1 MRSGALKTILKYIL
15 SILCDHLLIILFFF
29 LYVSHYSVLSVIYSL
44 LTVILMFSMKLKLG
58 YHGLWIFMLKVN
70 IIVVIILY
78 LTNIGFQISY
88 LAGVFFI
95 FYFRLI
101 HHHYLIQKY
110 LVLKKLII
118 FHYLLLILLF
128 HHLLSHY
135 QLVVIL
141 LKRMKIIIIKMLY
154 KIIQL

>member
-1 MRSGALKTILKYIL
+1 MRTAALNTILKYIL
-15 SILCDHLLIILFFF
+15 SILCDHLLIILLFF
-29 LYVSHYSVLSVIYSL
+29 LYISHYSVLSVIYSL

-58 YHGLWIFMLKVN
+58 YHGLWIIMLKVN
-70 IIVVIILY
+70 IIIVLILY

-95 FYFRLI
+95 YFRLI
-101 HHHYLIQKY
+101 HHHYLILKY

-118 FHYLLLILLF
+118 FHHLLLILLF
-128 HHLLSHY
+128 HHLLSYY

-154 KIIQL
+154 KTIQL